1 MEPVRNTKV
10 TLVDL
15 LDRILDKGVVINAD
29 VMISVAGIPLIGIC
43 LRAAL
48 AGMET
53 MSQYGVMQ
61 DWDKKIRDWE
71 SECRQNNAIC
81 SNSSPEESLQNE
93 KEQGPGVSSP

>member
-1 MEPVRNTKV
+1 MEPVRRTKV

-29 VMISVAGIPLIGIC
+29 IIISVAGIPLIGVI

-53 MSQYGVMQ
+53 MNKYGLMQ
-61 DWDKKIRDWE
+61 DWDKKIRNQE
-71 SECRQNNAIC
+71 SDYPQSQPVCP
-81 SNSSPEESLQNE
+81 NSFSKESFQDE
-93 KEQGPGVSSP
+93 KEPGVSSP